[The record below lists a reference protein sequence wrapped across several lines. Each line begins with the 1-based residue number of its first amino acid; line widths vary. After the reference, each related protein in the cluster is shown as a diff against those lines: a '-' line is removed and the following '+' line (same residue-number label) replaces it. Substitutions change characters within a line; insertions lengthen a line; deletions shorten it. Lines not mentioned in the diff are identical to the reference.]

1 MGIPSWFGAN
11 KIFSGSGHQY
21 IWGTL
26 GNDFIKDTSGNDT
39 IVGDPL
45 YATNFKTFSLT
56 DSSEGG
62 EYCYEISG
70 NDTIKAGSGNDL
82 IYGDSVN
89 QFVPAF
95 TLETSI
101 FDYSSNGGNDKIDA
115 GSGNDT
121 IYGDNVYLLPEWPEE
136 TGEGGNESARFS
148 IQGDSYEGGESQGG
162 NDTINGESGND
173 VIIAGGGK
181 DSVTGGTG
189 DDTIYGGAGCDYIN
203 GDGGNDVLYADGDF
217 DTLDGGISGVDTFV
231 FTCDTDGALIKSFQ
245 KSVEKIDLSEFYG
258 LDFGDLTIT
267 TAGGT
272 STVHVPEAGGFDI
285 IVEKVVGLTAANFI
299 FNDSI

>member
-45 YATNFKTFSLT
+45 YAQNFKTFT
-56 DSSEGG
+56 ENSEGG
-62 EYCYEISG
+62 EYCYEIGG

-89 QFVPAF
+89 QFAPTF
-95 TLETSI
+95 TFETSI

-136 TGEGGNESARFS
+136 TGEGGNESSRFS

-173 VIIAGGGK
+173 LIFAGGGK

-203 GDGGNDVLYADGDF
+203 GDGGNDLIYADGGY
-217 DTLDGGISGVDTFV
+217 DTLDGGISGNDTFV
-231 FTCDTDGALIKSFQ
+231 FTCDTEGALIKGFQ
-245 KSVEKIDLSEFYG
+245 KSGVDHIDLSEFYG
-258 LDFGDLTIT
+258 LEFADLSISVV
-267 TAGGT
+267 AGNT
-272 STVHVPEAGGFDI
+272 VVHVPEAGGFDI
-285 IVEKVVGLTAANFI
+285 TIEKVTGITASSFI
-299 FNDSI
+299 FDHLV